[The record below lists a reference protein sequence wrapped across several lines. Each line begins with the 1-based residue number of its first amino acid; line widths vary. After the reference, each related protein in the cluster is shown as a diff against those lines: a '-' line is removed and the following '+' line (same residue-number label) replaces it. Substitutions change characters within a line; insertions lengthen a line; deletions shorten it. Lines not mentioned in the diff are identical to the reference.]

1 MNTEENISEEHF
13 KEEAGRD
20 IPHEIIKTGA
30 EVYGKAQHAASEA
43 FDKTSRVASEAYDK
57 TSEVAG
63 DAVDRV
69 KTFTRENPEKAALI
83 AMGVG
88 VGLGMIL
95 CSRQS
100 RTSRTANAVI
110 DSLYD
115 VARAFLR

>member
-1 MNTEENISEEHF
+1 MNTENISEEHF
-13 KEEAGRD
+13 TEETGRD
-20 IPHEIIKTGA
+20 IPHDIMKTGT
-30 EVYGKAQHAASEA
+30 EIYGKAQHAASEA
-43 FDKTSRVASEAYDK
+43 YDKTSKVAFEAFDK
-57 TSEVAG
+57 TSEVAS
-63 DAVDRV
+63 DAFDRV
-69 KTFTRENPEKAALI
+69 KVFTRENPEKAALI